1 MKNNEENITK
11 IISLGGSLDFDLSIA
26 LSEKQFSYF
35 NLIFDEINDLLDI
48 KKFLVFNNE
57 IINDNKNQEKNTN
70 IDNKENNNKNDNNDN
85 NTKNEIN
92 NNNNNNENNNNK
104 NENNN
109 NNNNNENN
117 SDINN
122 NNNTTK
128 DNNENP
134 LTSFL
139 SLITISSKNSLI
151 NSLLYINRA
160 NKKKTFIQY
169 LIPFIPKFKEKYSF
183 MKKILKSILEN
194 NYLYIESFNL
204 LKINSNINFT
214 FKLLD
219 ENEKIL
225 KTKTFLISDEND
237 NENINYK
244 GDLYSGINFMFMS
257 NYFYSSISELIKIKK
272 ENIKEIENFIKKMC
286 NNFPN
291 IIICINF
298 SDYYKQPSDIEINI
312 INFIK
317 FLFNF
322 TDIFILE
329 RNEFSDYLN
338 LIKDLN
344 EEENKIKN
352 EMNSSLNEKK
362 HNKKSKKNKLKNN
375 DNLFINNNNN
385 NNNNNNI
392 EEFFISEINSNKSNP
407 KLKIGLF
414 FHELKNL
421 TIIQQQPSTKFIL
434 FHSKFEIDFIPHN
447 LSEEKFLEYSKLID
461 KNYEYVKSIFIGGF
475 LSRLFNNK
483 SFNTCF
489 FAGNESI
496 KKIIELLKLNLEFPN
511 DENYYEILVKNKS
524 KKDYNKILLEKKESN
539 FILDCTNVINSKKK
553 EYNSLFDNSCSSYF
567 NSNKIRMHLFKLGF
581 INKKGYILDDPDK
594 NKSLFNR
601 ISNKS
606 KLVQNYENENKNLN
620 NLKKK
625 NELIKNLIKNYLN
638 NKKNNLDNSDNIDTI
653 NDFMKNYYENEKLSL
668 KKLPEI
674 KFNKKS
680 LSQEKLLRNKSDLYL
695 KELKKYNI
703 FNYNKI
709 CYNFKNNFCVMNS
722 NNKFLNKN
730 LFKNNKIL
738 NKKNNLILK
747 KENINKNILN
757 EYSFTKSEFIHDKNN
772 KLKRDFSEN
781 YFNRS
786 RFERI
791 LNEYESKISLN
802 LN

>member
-11 IISLGGSLDFDLSIA
+11 IISLGGSLDIDLSIA

-70 IDNKENNNKNDNNDN
+70 IDNKENNNKNDNNENNTKNDN
-85 NTKNEIN
+85 NENNNSNNKNEIN
-92 NNNNNNENNNNK
+92 NNNNK
-104 NENNN
+104 NE

-169 LIPFIPKFKEKYSF
+169 LIPFIPKLKEKYSF

-317 FLFNF
+317 FLFKF

-329 RNEFSDYLN
+329 RNEFSEYLN
-338 LIKDLN
+338 LIKDLKD
-344 EEENKIKN
+344 EENKIKN
-352 EMNSSLNEKK
+352 ELNEKK
-362 HNKKSKKNKLKNN
+362 KIKKKHK
-375 DNLFINNNNN
+375 
-385 NNNNNNI
+385 NNNNNI
-392 EEFFISEINSNKSNP
+392 NIEDFFISEINSNKQIQ

-447 LSEEKFLEYSKLID
+447 LNEKKFLEYSNLID
-461 KNYEYVKSIFIGGF
+461 NNYEYVKSIFIGGF

-496 KKIIELLKLNLEFPN
+496 KKIIEYLKLNIEFPN

-524 KKDYNKILLEKKESN
+524 KKDINKLLLEKKESN

-581 INKKGYILDDPDK
+581 INKKGYILNDPDK
-594 NKSLFNR
+594 NKYFN
-601 ISNKS
+601 NNNNNS
-606 KLVQNYENENKNLN
+606 KLIKNYENENKNLN

-638 NKKNNLDNSDNIDTI
+638 NKKNNLDNNDNINTI
-653 NDFMKNYYENEKLSL
+653 DDFMKNYYENEKLSN

-674 KFNKKS
+674 KFKKC

-695 KELKKYNI
+695 KELKKHNI

-709 CYNFKNNFCVMNS
+709 CYNFKNNINNFPIP

-730 LFKNNKIL
+730 NILFKNNNNKIL

-747 KENINKNILN
+747 KENNNKNNFN
-757 EYSFTKSEFIHDKNN
+757 EYSFTKSEFLHDKNN

>member
-1 MKNNEENITK
+1 
-11 IISLGGSLDFDLSIA
+11 
-26 LSEKQFSYF
+26 
-35 NLIFDEINDLLDI
+35 
-48 KKFLVFNNE
+48 
-57 IINDNKNQEKNTN
+57 
-70 IDNKENNNKNDNNDN
+70 
-85 NTKNEIN
+85 
-92 NNNNNNENNNNK
+92 
-104 NENNN
+104 
-109 NNNNNENN
+109 
-117 SDINN
+117 
-122 NNNTTK
+122 
-128 DNNENP
+128 
-134 LTSFL
+134 
-139 SLITISSKNSLI
+139 
-151 NSLLYINRA
+151 
-160 NKKKTFIQY
+160 
-169 LIPFIPKFKEKYSF
+169 

-204 LKINSNINFT
+204 LNLNSNINFI

-225 KTKTFLISDEND
+225 KTKTFLISAEND
-237 NENINYK
+237 NENLIYD
-244 GDLYSGINFMFMS
+244 GDLFSGINFMFMS

-272 ENIKEIENFIKKMC
+272 ENLKEIENFIKKLC

-291 IIICINF
+291 VIICINF

-317 FLFNF
+317 FLFKF

-329 RNEFSDYLN
+329 RNEFSEYLN
-338 LIKDLN
+338 LIKDLKD
-344 EEENKIKN
+344 EENKIKN
-352 EMNSSLNEKK
+352 ELNEKK
-362 HNKKSKKNKLKNN
+362 KKKKK
-375 DNLFINNNNN
+375 I
-385 NNNNNNI
+385 NI
-392 EEFFISEINSNKSNP
+392 EDFFISEINSNKQIQ

-447 LSEEKFLEYSKLID
+447 LNEKKFLEYSNLID
-461 KNYEYVKSIFIGGF
+461 NNYEYVKSIFIGGF

-496 KKIIELLKLNLEFPN
+496 KKIIEYLKLNIEFPN

-524 KKDYNKILLEKKESN
+524 KKDINKLLLEKKESN

-581 INKKGYILDDPDK
+581 INKKGYILNDPDK
-594 NKSLFNR
+594 NKYFN
-601 ISNKS
+601 NNNNS
-606 KLVQNYENENKNLN
+606 KLIKNYENENKNLN

-638 NKKNNLDNSDNIDTI
+638 NKKNNLDNNDNINTI
-653 NDFMKNYYENEKLSL
+653 DDFMKNYYENEKLSL

-674 KFNKKS
+674 KSKKC

-786 RFERI
+786 RFEKI